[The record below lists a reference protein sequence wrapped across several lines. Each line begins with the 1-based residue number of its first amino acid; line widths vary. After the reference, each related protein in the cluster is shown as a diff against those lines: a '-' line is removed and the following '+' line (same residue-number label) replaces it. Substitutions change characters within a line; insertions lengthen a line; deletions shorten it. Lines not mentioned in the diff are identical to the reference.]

1 MKLKSLGV
9 NSKGNC
15 HILTDSSGHMLM
27 LDCGIKYKNIL
38 REVSD
43 FGLLDLVLYTHLHND
58 HVQSLHDL
66 TKAGIKCYG
75 TDDKLDQKTYKV
87 GNWKFFPIP
96 LYHSVECYGYLIYN
110 LLDDKWIVYMTD
122 TVALPKIKERD
133 YDLVLIECNWTEKLV
148 YENAEKDLFS
158 QSNHNDHL
166 SSESLLDWLYDFS
179 FKAIPKNLI
188 LTHTS
193 NSNLDYKMVRDEV
206 ELYAD
211 NVEFAMQGGTICF

>member
-38 REVSD
+38 REISD
-43 FGLLDLVLYTHLHND
+43 FGMLDLVLYTHLHND
-58 HVQSLHDL
+58 HVQALHDL
-66 TKAGIKCYG
+66 TKAGIRCYG
-75 TDDKLDQKTYKV
+75 TDDKLEQKTYKV

-133 YDLVLIECNWTEKLV
+133 YDLMLIECNWTERLV

-158 QSNHNDHL
+158 NSNHNDHL
-166 SSESLLDWLYDFS
+166 SSETLLEWLQS
-179 FKAIPKNLI
+179 FNAVPKNLI

-193 NSNLDYKMVRDEV
+193 NSNLDYETVSFQTEP
-206 ELYAD
+206 LAL
-211 NVEFAMQGGTICF
+211 NTQFAMQGGTICF